1 MTHAV
6 RLGVRVPRCL
16 ILALRGGLC
25 RREGVLFSEL
35 YVAYVAAAVRGVLG
49 MME

>member
-1 MTHAV
+1 MPCGLV
-6 RLGVRVPRCL
+6 SGSLCCL

-35 YVAYVAAAVRGVLG
+35 YVAYVAAAVRGELG
-49 MME
+49 MVG